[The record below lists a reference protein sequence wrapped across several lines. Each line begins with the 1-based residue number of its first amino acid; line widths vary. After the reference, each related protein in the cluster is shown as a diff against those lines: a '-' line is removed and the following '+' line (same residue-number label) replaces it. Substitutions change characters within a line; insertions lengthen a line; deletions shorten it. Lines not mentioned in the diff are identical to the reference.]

1 MAAWAI
7 YFLMAAL
14 VAKGAE
20 FRPLTGCMTIG
31 KLFNLPKP

>member
-1 MAAWAI
+1 MAAWASI
-7 YFLMAAL
+7 

-20 FRPLTGCMTIG
+20 FGPLTGCMTIG